1 LGPFPGAAKFSW
13 LFFTIRIENKS
24 LTKSVTKYQSSLAC
38 TFFNVKT
45 ISVAADVT
53 GGDTLSFYNLSL
65 VFTKKFCLYVG
76 HTGLLYGKIIGTNF

>member
-1 LGPFPGAAKFSW
+1 
-13 LFFTIRIENKS
+13 
-24 LTKSVTKYQSSLAC
+24 
-38 TFFNVKT
+38 
-45 ISVAADVT
+45 VAADVT